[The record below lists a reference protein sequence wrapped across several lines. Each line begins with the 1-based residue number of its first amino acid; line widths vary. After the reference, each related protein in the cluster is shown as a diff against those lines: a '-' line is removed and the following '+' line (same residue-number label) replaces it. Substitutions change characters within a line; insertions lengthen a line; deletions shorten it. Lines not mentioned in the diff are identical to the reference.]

1 MCHDADHL
9 TDGRRRALAQLRRV
23 QQPVGA
29 YVRVRARVRVRVRVR
44 VQQPVG
50 AYVRVRARDRVR
62 VRVRVRV
69 QQPVSAYVQHRVAEA
84 STSWFSRDVF
94 QLALW
99 RLVSHPR
106 QIMQC
111 PRLRRA
117 SVRLG
122 QSSCLGRAGTQA
134 IPG

>member
-50 AYVRVRARDRVR
+50 AYVRVR
-62 VRVRVRV
+62 VRVRV
-69 QQPVSAYVQHRVAEA
+69 QQPVSAYVQDRVAEA

-122 QSSCLGRAGTQA
+122 QSSCLGRADTQA

>member
-1 MCHDADHL
+1 LCHDADHL

-50 AYVRVRARDRVR
+50 AYVR

-122 QSSCLGRAGTQA
+122 QSSCLGRADTQA

>member
-50 AYVRVRARDRVR
+50 AYVR